1 MSMDI
6 AAAME
11 YNRLV
16 LKDSIS
22 TTITQKRLKILIST
36 TITQKRLKILMRAD
50 QVRRPETNDSAG

>member
-22 TTITQKRLKILIST
+22 TTITQKRLKILRKPAFA
-36 TITQKRLKILMRAD
+36 TIRI
-50 QVRRPETNDSAG
+50 